1 MYTAL
6 AWHTYQR
13 GCRECSHCLL
23 HLVFIF
29 GATFAAIAF
38 MHCWGAAFPHALPE
52 GCIFRN
58 GYHALCRCVAFS
70 AIAVVHYWCAA
81 FSAIYV
87 MHYQGAAFSAIS
99 AMHFLGAAFSA
110 ISAMHYQGAAF
121 SAISAMHYLD
131 AAFSCHA
138 LPGCCI
144 LSNRWLALPGS
155 WILRNTVAYSEP
167 CCPTKMPH
175 SNPSLMN
182 YST

>member
-87 MHYQGAAFSAIS
+87 MHY
-99 AMHFLGAAFSA
+99 LGAAFSA
-110 ISAMHYQGAAF
+110 ISAMHYLG
-121 SAISAMHYLD
+121 

>member
-81 FSAIYV
+81 LSAIYV
-87 MHYQGAAFSAIS
+87 MHY
-99 AMHFLGAAFSA
+99 LGAT
-110 ISAMHYQGAAF
+110 F
-121 SAISAMHYLD
+121 SAISAMHYLG

-167 CCPTKMPH
+167 CCPTKMLH

>member
-29 GATFAAIAF
+29 GAAFAAIAF

-81 FSAIYV
+81 LSAIYV
-87 MHYQGAAFSAIS
+87 MHY
-99 AMHFLGAAFSA
+99 LGAAFSA
-110 ISAMHYQGAAF
+110 ISAMHYLG
-121 SAISAMHYLD
+121 

-138 LPGCCI
+138 FPGCCI